1 MRHELQCI
9 TIAPLCIS
17 HVLTTPALPPAPF
30 FVRRWRATSTLPPG
44 AATSRG
50 RCTSTTC
57 EGAGFM
63 FGYGFICL
71 VIGLISIP
79 ACCGVGPSCA
89 EQTQH
94 MRSVSCLFRACRAVA
109 RLRPSLPL
117 HPAARR
123 MRARPLLL
131 APLNFAAILPL
142 HVCPNLLCSSPFAG
156 KAFDF
161 SHTIHKLAFGREYP
175 VRRHLLLLCSA
186 NACRADM
193 H

>member
-1 MRHELQCI
+1 
-9 TIAPLCIS
+9 
-17 HVLTTPALPPAPF
+17 
-30 FVRRWRATSTLPPG
+30 
-44 AATSRG
+44 
-50 RCTSTTC
+50 
-57 EGAGFM
+57 M

-79 ACCGVGPSCA
+79 VMSAGRSLCMSYTPEMWYRNSSAWRRPAGLLKAGGVYAPRCLW
-89 EQTQH
+89 
-94 MRSVSCLFRACRAVA
+94 RSSQLRAAMACRAVA
-109 RLRPSLPL
+109 RLPLRPSLPL